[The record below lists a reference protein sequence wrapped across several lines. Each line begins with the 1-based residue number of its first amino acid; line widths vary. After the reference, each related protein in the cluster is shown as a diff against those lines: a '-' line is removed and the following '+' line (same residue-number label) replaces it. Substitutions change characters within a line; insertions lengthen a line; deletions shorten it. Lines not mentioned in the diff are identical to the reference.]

1 MGSFLLFRMPG
12 VHRASRIAHHAS
24 FTLDDASLA
33 PQRDAE
39 LRRLALVGTLQQR
52 QGALAG
58 MRVDLRARFDA
69 TEGQFPVG
77 AFLLLSPLKLRF
89 RFLSHRT

>member
-1 MGSFLLFRMPG
+1 MPD

-24 FTLDDASLA
+24 CTLDASLA
-33 PQRDAE
+33 LQRRKRDAE
-39 LRRLALVGTLQQR
+39 LRRFALVDSFEQR

-69 TEGQFPVG
+69 TEGYFPVG
-77 AFLLLSPLKLRF
+77 AFF
-89 RFLSHRT
+89 YYYYWGFCVTY